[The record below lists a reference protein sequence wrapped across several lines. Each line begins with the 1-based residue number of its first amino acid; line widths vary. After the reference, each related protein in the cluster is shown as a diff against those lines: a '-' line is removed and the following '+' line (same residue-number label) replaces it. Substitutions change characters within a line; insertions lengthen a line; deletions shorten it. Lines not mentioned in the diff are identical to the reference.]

1 MPRIVQARAE
11 DDTSSLLRL
20 TLRHFP
26 KVVRDEVALG
36 VAVLAVVPFLSGS
49 ARSEAGSPPAVSD
62 GSVFAVGALLVL
74 TLAASL
80 YVTARTSDT
89 LARRA
94 VPATATP

>member
-1 MPRIVQARAE
+1 MLHTP
-11 DDTSSLLRL
+11 DPSDGYDCSGL
-20 TLRHFP
+20 H
-26 KVVRDEVALG
+26 

-74 TLAASL
+74 TLAASF
-80 YVTARTSDT
+80 YVIARTSDA

-94 VPATATP
+94 TLATP